1 MLFLNHSALNAHLF
15 KINCKPSPLC
25 NCGHRKETVCYFLFY
40 CPQYAAARTK
50 LLTSVAQVLPNF
62 LRRSDS
68 SKLNVLLNGSD
79 LNTSQSRE
87 IFAAV
92 QLYILESNR
101 FT

>member
-1 MLFLNHSALNAHLF
+1 MPIYL
-15 KINCKPSPLC
+15 KINCKPSPLS
-25 NCGHRKETVCYFLFY
+25 NYGHRKQTVCHYLFY

-79 LNTSQSRE
+79 LNMSQSRE